1 MIKVVATVGTIEL
14 ITNGNHQ
21 YWTRIVGKS
30 GRLAYQQP
38 AGKTLASAMIS
49 LEVRAKAGY

>member
-38 AGKTLASAMIS
+38 AGKTLASAMLS